1 MGTKS
6 DPVREQAHFGQGPG
20 TMWVSF
26 LKANEAVAASE
37 ESDRLLRT

>member
-20 TMWVSF
+20 TMWVSV
-26 LKANEAVAASE
+26 LKANEALAARE
-37 ESDRLLRT
+37 ESHR